1 MSEVRNSRRQ
11 AAMQDLGI
19 EQLDTQKSV
28 VDARE
33 KEEERRLRKERR
45 RMEIEESSSYKLTKG
60 IATLMDKWFLD
71 PILGFVPGVGDVLPS
86 LLLLPSVYVS
96 LVKVKSVPLTL
107 AVIFNILRDAFLGLI
122 PFYIGNVIDFFNRAY
137 LQNMRL
143 IVGYVEDDKY
153 IIDEV
158 NRKAV
163 WTAVLIVVFI
173 GLIWLMIKF
182 VTWIVEWIGGLF

>member
-1 MSEVRNSRRQ
+1 
-11 AAMQDLGI
+11 MQDLGI

-182 VTWIVEWIGGLF
+182 VTWIVDWIGGLF